1 MPTIKI
7 EVTKLESGALEF
19 KFDESQKELLKL
31 ALGLGGKALL
41 EACLDGA
48 VIRYCTSDCREQFV
62 SEFFKHAADADARL
76 AVKMRQLSEQ
86 KFNLPGGKKLKN

>member
-7 EVTKLESGALEF
+7 EVEKLESGELKF
-19 KFDESQKELLKL
+19 QFDESQKELLKL

-48 VIRYCTSDCREQFV
+48 VIRYCTSATV
-62 SEFFKHAADADARL
+62 HPTAASSSSRSSSSTRRTL
-76 AVKMRQLSEQ
+76 MLGS
-86 KFNLPGGKKLKN
+86 P